1 MYGRNLKAYKKT
13 SIDADLAVADPY
25 RVIQLLYE
33 SLLSSIAKARFAIEK
48 KDIERK
54 ASEIDRA
61 IRIVGA
67 LRAGVQYDPNNETQ
81 RKIGKKLIKMYA
93 VWNDR
98 LIRASAKLDV
108 KPLDELAGYVVMV
121 KNAWDKIP
129 PSEREKAY
137 EMQDASERAKMYI
150 PPQGAQ

>member
-33 SLLSSIAKARFAIEK
+33 GLLSSIAKARFAIEK

-81 RKIGKKLIKMYA
+81 RKIGENLINMYA

-98 LIRASAKLDV
+98 LIRASANLDV
-108 KPLDELAGYVVMV
+108 KPLDELTGYVVMV

-137 EMQDASERAKMYI
+137 EMQDARDRAKNQN

>member
-1 MYGRNLKAYKKT
+1 
-13 SIDADLAVADPY
+13 
-25 RVIQLLYE
+25 
-33 SLLSSIAKARFAIEK
+33 
-48 KDIERK
+48 
-54 ASEIDRA
+54 
-61 IRIVGA
+61 
-67 LRAGVQYDPNNETQ
+67 
-81 RKIGKKLIKMYA
+81 MYA

-108 KPLDELAGYVVMV
+108 KPLDELTGYVVMV

-137 EMQDASERAKMYI
+137 EMQDARDRAKNQN

>member
-33 SLLSSIAKARFAIEK
+33 GLLSSIAKARFAIEK

-81 RKIGKKLIKMYA
+81 RKIGENLINMYA

-108 KPLDELAGYVVMV
+108 KPLDELTGYVVMV

-137 EMQDASERAKMYI
+137 EMQDARDRSKNQN
-150 PPQGAQ
+150 PPQGSQ

>member
-1 MYGRNLKAYKKT
+1 MYGRNLKAYKKS

-33 SLLSSIAKARFAIEK
+33 GLLSSIAKARFAIEK

-81 RKIGKKLIKMYA
+81 RKIGENLINMYA

-108 KPLDELAGYVVMV
+108 KPLDELTGYVVMV

-137 EMQDASERAKMYI
+137 EMQDARDRAKNQN

>member
-33 SLLSSIAKARFAIEK
+33 GLLSSIAKARFAIEK

-67 LRAGVQYDPNNETQ
+67 LRAGVQYDPHNETQ
-81 RKIGKKLIKMYA
+81 RKIGENLINMYA

-108 KPLDELAGYVVMV
+108 KPLDELTGYVVMV

-137 EMQDASERAKMYI
+137 EMQDARDRAKNQN

>member
-33 SLLSSIAKARFAIEK
+33 GLLSSIAKARFAIEK

-54 ASEIDRA
+54 ASGIDRA

-81 RKIGKKLIKMYA
+81 RNIGENLINMYA

-108 KPLDELAGYVVMV
+108 KPLDELTGYVVMV

-137 EMQDASERAKMYI
+137 EMQDARDRAKNQN

>member
-1 MYGRNLKAYKKT
+1 MYGRNLKAYQNT

-33 SLLSSIAKARFAIEK
+33 GLLSSIAKARFAIEK

-81 RKIGKKLIKMYA
+81 RKIGENLINMYA

-108 KPLDELAGYVVMV
+108 KPLDELTGYVVMV

-137 EMQDASERAKMYI
+137 EMQDARDRAKNQN

>member
-13 SIDADLAVADPY
+13 SIDADLAVADPD

-33 SLLSSIAKARFAIEK
+33 GLLTSIAKARFAIEK

-81 RKIGKKLIKMYA
+81 RKIGENLINMYA

-98 LIRASAKLDV
+98 LIRASANLDV
-108 KPLDELAGYVVMV
+108 KPLDELTGYVVMV

-137 EMQDASERAKMYI
+137 EMQDARDRAKNQT
-150 PPQGAQ
+150 PSQ

>member
-33 SLLSSIAKARFAIEK
+33 GLLSSIAKARFAIEK

-81 RKIGKKLIKMYA
+81 RKIGENLINMYA

-108 KPLDELAGYVVMV
+108 KPLDELTGYVVMV

-137 EMQDASERAKMYI
+137 EMQDARDRANNQN

>member
-33 SLLSSIAKARFAIEK
+33 GLLSSIAKARFAIEK

-81 RKIGKKLIKMYA
+81 RKIGENLINMYA

-108 KPLDELAGYVVMV
+108 KPLDELTGYVVMV

-137 EMQDASERAKMYI
+137 EMQDARDRAKNQN

>member
-1 MYGRNLKAYKKT
+1 MYGRNLRAYKKT

-33 SLLSSIAKARFAIEK
+33 GLLSSIAKARFAIEK

-81 RKIGKKLIKMYA
+81 RKIGENLINMYA

-108 KPLDELAGYVVMV
+108 KPLDELTGYVVMV

-137 EMQDASERAKMYI
+137 EMQDARDRAKNQN

>member
-1 MYGRNLKAYKKT
+1 MYGRNLKANKKT

-33 SLLSSIAKARFAIEK
+33 GLLSSIAKARFAIEK

-81 RKIGKKLIKMYA
+81 RKIGENLINMYA

-108 KPLDELAGYVVMV
+108 KPLDELTGYVVMV

-137 EMQDASERAKMYI
+137 EMQDARDRAKNQN

>member
-33 SLLSSIAKARFAIEK
+33 GLLSSIAKARFAIEK

-81 RKIGKKLIKMYA
+81 RKIGENLINMYA

-98 LIRASAKLDV
+98 LIRASANLDV
-108 KPLDELAGYVVMV
+108 KPLDELTGYVVMV
-121 KNAWDKIP
+121 KNAWDKSL

-137 EMQDASERAKMYI
+137 EMQDARDRAKNQT
-150 PPQGAQ
+150 PSQ

>member
-33 SLLSSIAKARFAIEK
+33 GLLSSIAKARFAIEK

-81 RKIGKKLIKMYA
+81 RKIGENLINMYA

-108 KPLDELAGYVVMV
+108 KPLDELTGYVVMV

-137 EMQDASERAKMYI
+137 EMQDARDRAKNQT
-150 PPQGAQ
+150 PSQ

>member
-13 SIDADLAVADPY
+13 SIDADLVVADPY

-33 SLLSSIAKARFAIEK
+33 GLLTSIAKARFAIEK

-81 RKIGKKLIKMYA
+81 RKIGENLINMYA

-98 LIRASAKLDV
+98 LIRASANLDV
-108 KPLDELAGYVVMV
+108 KPLDELTGYVVMV

-137 EMQDASERAKMYI
+137 EMQDARDRAKNQT
-150 PPQGAQ
+150 PSQ

>member
-33 SLLSSIAKARFAIEK
+33 GQLSSIAKARFAIEK

-61 IRIVGA
+61 IRVVGA

-81 RKIGKKLIKMYA
+81 RKIGENLINMYA

-108 KPLDELAGYVVMV
+108 KPLDELTGYVVMV

-137 EMQDASERAKMYI
+137 EMQDARDRAKNQN

>member
-33 SLLSSIAKARFAIEK
+33 GLLSSIAKARFAIEK

-81 RKIGKKLIKMYA
+81 RKIGENLINMYA

-108 KPLDELAGYVVMV
+108 KPLDELTGYVVMV

-137 EMQDASERAKMYI
+137 EMQDARDRAKNQN
-150 PPQGAQ
+150 PTQGAQ

>member
-33 SLLSSIAKARFAIEK
+33 GLLSSIAKARFAIEK

-81 RKIGKKLIKMYA
+81 RKIGENLINMYA

-98 LIRASAKLDV
+98 LIRASANLDV
-108 KPLDELAGYVVMV
+108 KPLDALTGYVVMV

-137 EMQDASERAKMYI
+137 EMQDARDRAKNQN

>member
-1 MYGRNLKAYKKT
+1 MYGRNLRAYKKT

-33 SLLSSIAKARFAIEK
+33 GLLTSIAKARFAIEK

-81 RKIGKKLIKMYA
+81 RKIGENLINMYA

-108 KPLDELAGYVVMV
+108 KPLDELTGYVVMV

-137 EMQDASERAKMYI
+137 EMQDARDRAKNQT
-150 PPQGAQ
+150 PSQ

>member
-33 SLLSSIAKARFAIEK
+33 GLLTSIAKARFAIEK

-61 IRIVGA
+61 SRIAGA

-81 RKIGKKLIKMYA
+81 RKIGENLINMYA

-98 LIRASAKLDV
+98 LIRASANLDV
-108 KPLDELAGYVVMV
+108 KPLDELTGYVVMV

-137 EMQDASERAKMYI
+137 EMQDARDRAKNQT
-150 PPQGAQ
+150 PSQ

>member
-33 SLLSSIAKARFAIEK
+33 GLLTSIAKARFAIEK

-81 RKIGKKLIKMYA
+81 RKIGENLINMYA

-108 KPLDELAGYVVMV
+108 KPLDELTGYVVMV

-137 EMQDASERAKMYI
+137 EMQDARDRAKNQN